1 MARHRKPSILII
13 DDEANFRESLQLALE
28 GSYDIKTA
36 SNIQD
41 AVKAVKESTPDA
53 VLLDVRLPDGEGTDM
68 LSELKKL
75 NPMPVTIVMTA
86 YATLD
91 NAVKAL
97 KEGAADY
104 FVKPLEIE
112 KLKRELDIY
121 LENKSLKKKLTDLD
135 REIQKIAPPFT
146 TSGQGKMKEVV
157 EKARMIA
164 PHDIPVFVKGE
175 TGTGKEKL
183 AKWLHLLSGREGEMV
198 AINCAALPKN
208 IIESELFGY
217 AKGAFS
223 GAVSNKEGLI
233 EKAEGGT
240 LFLDEVGELSQGVQA
255 KFLRVLEEGVY
266 YKLGETVERKASFR
280 LISATN
286 RDFAA
291 SGKFRQD
298 LYYRINGITLELP
311 PLRERKEDI
320 PLLISAF
327 IEEADFSYNK
337 TVKNILPGS
346 LDLLL
351 HYGWPGNIRELK
363 WCISRAVALS
373 SGEIIDIDQA
383 MLNSEFGAS
392 CQHKNNNLSQVSFKQ
407 AMELLER
414 NYIEHALAITNDNK
428 TEAAEYLGISVRAL
442 HYKLKKYNL

>member
-1 MARHRKPSILII
+1 MARRYKPSILII

-28 GSYDIKTA
+28 DSYIIRAAANIKSA
-36 SNIQD
+36 L
-41 AVKAVKESTPDA
+41 AAVKESTPDA
-53 VLLDVRLPDGEGTDM
+53 VLLDVRLPDGEGTDL
-68 LSELKKL
+68 LSELNKL
-75 NPMPVTIVMTA
+75 NPAPVTIVMTA

-91 NAVKAL
+91 NAVGAL
-97 KEGAADY
+97 KQGAVDY
-104 FVKPLEIE
+104 LLKPIEIE

-121 LENKSLKKKLTDLD
+121 LENRSLKKKLTDLD

-146 TSGQGKMKEVV
+146 TTGQGKMKEIVD
-157 EKARMIA
+157 KARLIA
-164 PHDIPVFVKGE
+164 PHDIPVLIKGE
-175 TGTGKEKL
+175 TGTGKEKV
-183 AKWLHLLSGREGEMV
+183 AKWLHSLSGREGDMV
-198 AINCAALPKN
+198 AINCAALPKD

-217 AKGAFS
+217 ARGAFS

-240 LFLDEVGELSQGVQA
+240 LFLDEVGELSEGVQA

-286 RDFAA
+286 GEF
-291 SGKFRQD
+291 SGRFRQD

-311 PLRERKEDI
+311 PLRERREDI

-337 TVKNILPGS
+337 TVKNVLPRS
-346 LDLLL
+346 LDLLMK
-351 HYGWPGNIRELK
+351 YSWPGNIRELK

-373 SGEIIDIDQA
+373 VGETIEIDQS
-383 MLNSEFGAS
+383 MLNSGFGDP
-392 CQHKNNNLSQVSFKQ
+392 CTQDDDLTGVPFKE
-407 AMELLER
+407 AMERLER
-414 NYIEHALAITNDNK
+414 NYIKHALAITNDNK

-442 HYKLKKYNL
+442 HYKLKKYSL

>member
-1 MARHRKPSILII
+1 MGRRNRPSILII

-28 GSYDIKTA
+28 DSYDIKTA
-36 SNIQD
+36 SNIQG
-41 AVKAVKESTPDA
+41 AVKAVKENTPDA
-53 VLLDVRLPDGEGTDM
+53 VLLDVRLPDGEGTDLLRELNK
-68 LSELKKL
+68 LS
-75 NPMPVTIVMTA
+75 PVPVTIVMTA

-104 FVKPLEIE
+104 FVKPFDIE

-121 LENKSLKKKLTDLD
+121 LENRSLKKKLTDLD
-135 REIQKIAPPFT
+135 RELQKIAPPFT

-164 PHDIPVFVKGE
+164 PHDIPVLVKGE

-183 AKWLHLLSGREGEMV
+183 AKWIHLLSGREGEMV
-198 AINCAALPKN
+198 AINCAALPKD

-240 LFLDEVGELSQGVQA
+240 LFLDEVGEIPEGVQA

-266 YKLGETVERKASFR
+266 YKLGETVERRASFR

-286 RDFAA
+286 RDFSA

-298 LYYRINGITLELP
+298 LYYRINGIALELP

-320 PLLISAF
+320 PLLISTF
-327 IEEADFSYNK
+327 IEEADLSYNK
-337 TVKNILPGS
+337 TVRNILPKS

-351 HYGWPGNIRELK
+351 HHGWPGNIRELK

-373 SGEIIDIDQA
+373 SSEIIKIDES
-383 MLNSEFGAS
+383 MLDSASGVPFRHENDDLSE
-392 CQHKNNNLSQVSFKQ
+392 VSFKE
-407 AMELLER
+407 AMERLER
-414 NYIEHALAITNDNK
+414 NYIEHALAITHDNK
-428 TEAAEYLGISVRAL
+428 TEAAEYLGISVRTL
-442 HYKLKKYNL
+442 HYKLRKYSL